1 MSVYAKQVFWEAVS
15 ALATGDG
22 SIQERLASAAGE
34 DGGGL
39 MKIAQSVD
47 QDLPEE
53 HRDEFHAI
61 WRELTKE
68 GSVAATARKLSNED
82 GRQLATRILSIFTAI
97 MGGL

>member
-1 MSVYAKQVFWEAVS
+1 
-15 ALATGDG
+15 
-22 SIQERLASAAGE
+22 
-34 DGGGL
+34 
-39 MKIAQSVD
+39 
-47 QDLPEE
+47 LPEE

-82 GRQLATRILSIFTAI
+82 GRQLATRILGIFTAI